1 MSVPETGRFK
11 DILGMIIIL
20 KDEHF
25 LTQIWVRKLTHS
37 VIMIL
42 ILSFFEKSQ

>member
-20 KDEHF
+20 KNEHF
-25 LTQIWVRKLTHS
+25 LTQIGVRKSTHN
-37 VIMIL
+37 VLMIL
-42 ILSFFEKSQ
+42 IINNFEKSQ